1 MRATVRRA
9 VKNDGGITIQLFCMG
24 RGSVLGNLSVSAL
37 DFDSLH
43 PFVQVVLAAS
53 GWLPNF
59 GKLSR

>member
-24 RGSVLGNLSVSAL
+24 IGSVLGKLSVSAL
-37 DFDSLH
+37 DFDSWH
-43 PFVQVVLAAS
+43 PFVQVLLTAS
-53 GWLPNF
+53 GWLLNF